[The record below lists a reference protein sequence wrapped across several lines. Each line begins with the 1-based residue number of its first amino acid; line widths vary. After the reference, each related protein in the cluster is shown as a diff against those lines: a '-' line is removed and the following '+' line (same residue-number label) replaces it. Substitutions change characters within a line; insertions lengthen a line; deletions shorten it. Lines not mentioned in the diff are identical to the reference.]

1 MKNDLWWLEYVE
13 GEMDS
18 STDKGLKSFLEK
30 SKDDQKFVSEI
41 ESLKSKLKVD
51 PVESEVDLLSEDFFQ
66 KLHDKIMARVDHQ
79 AEQLLKEES
88 LENQNFAKLMSFR
101 QKRQEKVLRQ
111 RQWLKSFTACVAFVL
126 PLFLA
131 KKISN
136 SASVDHVRTSLLQ
149 LGMEKPNEMIS
160 LVSHESST
168 DFYAD
173 IAYQSH
179 DDLSLSQL
187 EQLMGD

>member
-30 SKDDQKFVSEI
+30 SKEDHKFVSEI
-41 ESLKSKLKVD
+41 ESLKSQLKSD
-51 PVESEVDLLSEDFFQ
+51 PVDLDVDLLSEDYFEH
-66 KLHDKIMARVDHQ
+66 LHNKIMAKVDQQTEQ
-79 AEQLLKEES
+79 ALKSES
-88 LENQNFAKLMSFR
+88 PENQNFSKLMSFR
-101 QKRQEKVLRQ
+101 QRRRDKALRQ
-111 RQWLKSFTACVAFVL
+111 RQWFKAFSASVAFVL
-126 PLFLA
+126 TILLS
-131 KKISN
+131 KEISN
-136 SASVDHVRTSLLQ
+136 NTSADHFKVSLLQ
-149 LGMEKPNEMIS
+149 LGLQKPNELIS